1 MQWDDVRVVL
11 AAARAGQIKIAARQ
25 LHLSQAT
32 VGRRIARLEEN
43 LGLNLLIREPHGCRL
58 SDEGLAL
65 LPQFEAVE
73 AEFQT
78 IADHSVAQSIGLQG
92 TVRIS
97 MPDGFG
103 LEFLSA
109 RIGKAHESYP
119 DLKIQLVPA
128 PRNFSLSQ
136 READIAIR
144 IERPSSGNIFR
155 QKLTDYSLG
164 LFASQGYI
172 DRRGAPKT
180 LEDLGS
186 HRLIGYVEDLIETPE
201 LNYMY
206 EFSKSWR
213 SDIEVSSA
221 AGQCRAVRS
230 GAGVG
235 ILHHFMTHGVADLV
249 PILPHITV
257 TRSYWI
263 AWHTQVAHLKRI
275 KVITEFI
282 TQEVRAMPHSFWCQ
296 DNGPL

>member
-32 VGRRIARLEEN
+32 VGRRIARLEES

-73 AEFQT
+73 TEFQSIT
-78 IADHSVAQSIGLQG
+78 DHSRAHSIGLQG

-103 LEFLSA
+103 LEFLST
-109 RIGKAHESYP
+109 RIGKAQDIYP
-119 DLKIQLVPA
+119 DLKLQLVPA

-144 IERPSSGNIFR
+144 VERPSTGNIVR

-164 LFASQGYI
+164 LFASQDYI
-172 DRRGAPKT
+172 TRHGMPQSLD
-180 LEDLGS
+180 DLTQ
-186 HRLIGYVEDLIETPE
+186 HRLVGYVEDLIETPE

-230 GAGVG
+230 GAGIG
-235 ILHHFMTHGVADLV
+235 ILHHFMTHGLDDLV
-249 PILPHITV
+249 PLLSDTLV
-257 TRSYWI
+257 TRSYWM

-275 KVITEFI
+275 QAIADFI
-282 TQEVRAMPHSFWCQ
+282 AQEVRAMPQSYWCRQ
-296 DNGPL
+296 P